1 MTLIKVKSRGTD
13 NVSGRKNL
21 IINGAM
27 NIAQRGTEVTGL
39 SSSNTYQT
47 VDRMFIRNS
56 GAGTFTN
63 RQSTDNP
70 GYGFRRSIEFD
81 CTSADSL
88 SAADF
93 AYMGYKFEG
102 FDAVL
107 TKKGMTGAGDVTLSF
122 WVKSSETGT
131 AVVGINDSD
140 NALLQNRQYTINA
153 ANTWEHKTITIS
165 FIDGTN
171 TFNYDNAQSMM
182 LFWWIA
188 SGTDRTSGSLQTSWS
203 STVTAN
209 EAAGQ
214 TVNVMR
220 TTDSYIRFTGIQL
233 EVGSSASDF
242 EHRSFAEELSLCQRY
257 YASTYG
263 YGVTTRTFDQSY
275 NGMVYFI
282 GTGNYGMAPLNAV
295 FPVEM
300 RATPTVTT
308 YGNGGTASRI
318 TYWNGSEETHGTINR
333 NTRQVTGAS
342 KNAGTQTEDYYSCGM
357 IWDAEL

>member
-1 MTLIKVKSRGTD
+1 MSIIKVKGRGAE
-13 NVSGRKNL
+13 NFGRRNI

-27 NIAQRGTEVTGL
+27 NIAQRATEVTGL

-56 GAGTFTN
+56 GAGTYTN

-81 CTSADSL
+81 CTTADSL

-93 AYMGYKFEG
+93 AYMGYKLEG
-102 FDAVL
+102 FDAVR

-140 NALLQNRQYTINA
+140 NALLQNRQYTINS

-171 TFNYDNAQSMM
+171 TFNFDNGHSMT

-188 SGTDRTSGSLQTSWS
+188 AGTDRTSGSLQTSWS
-203 STVTAN
+203 SPVTAN

-214 TVNVMR
+214 TVNAMR

-233 EVGSSASDF
+233 EVGSAATDF
-242 EHRSFAEELSLCQRY
+242 EHLSHGEELALCQRY
-257 YASTYG
+257 YYQVADVFVYG
-263 YGVTTRTFDQSY
+263 KSRESDRHRDCNV
-275 NGMVYFI
+275 
-282 GTGNYGMAPLNAV
+282 P
-295 FPVEM
+295 FPVTM
-300 RATPTVTT
+300 RAQPTVTKLT
-308 YGNGGTASRI
+308 NPSGFTGSWVHGGTQSMRFSGIAPGDGYVA
-318 TYWNGSEETHGTINR
+318 TCGT
-333 NTRQVTGAS
+333 A
-342 KNAGTQTEDYYSCGM
+342 KA
-357 IWDAEL
+357 DAEL

>member
-282 GTGNYGMAPLNAV
+282 GTGNYGMAPLN
-295 FPVEM
+295 
-300 RATPTVTT
+300 
-308 YGNGGTASRI
+308 
-318 TYWNGSEETHGTINR
+318 
-333 NTRQVTGAS
+333 
-342 KNAGTQTEDYYSCGM
+342 
-357 IWDAEL
+357 